1 MADKIGA
8 YRQDILEYAKTQYHT
23 EPEYLWM
30 RYPNYAV
37 LRHSDNKKW
46 YAIIMDVKRDKLGLQ
61 GNEKTDILSI
71 KCDPLMIGS
80 LISEDGILPS
90 YHMSKANWITVLLDG
105 SVDKTQVFGL
115 LQMSY
120 ELTKAKQKKKPR
132 RTQPKEW
139 IVPANPKYYDIES
152 AFEKDDT
159 ILWKQSSS
167 ILVGDTVYIYMA
179 APVSAILYQCKAVE
193 VNIPYDY
200 DSDELSIHKAMKI
213 KLTHR
218 FEKDELT
225 FKRLNEYGIFA
236 VRGPRGVPNSLSH
249 EIKRLCNVDEL

>member
-8 YRQDILEYAKTQYHT
+8 YRQDILEYAKMQYHT
-23 EPEYLWM
+23 EPECLWM

-46 YAIIMDVKRDKLGLQ
+46 YAVIMDVSADKLGLP
-61 GNEKTDILSI
+61 GNEKVDILNV

-80 LISEDGILPS
+80 LRMEKGIMPS
-90 YHMSKANWITVLLDG
+90 YHMNKGSWISVLLDG
-105 SVDKTQVFGL
+105 SVDKELVFGL

-120 ELTKAKQKKKPR
+120 EQTKAKQKKKSR

-159 ILWKQSSS
+159 ILWKQSSN
-167 ILVGDTVYIYMA
+167 IIVGDTVYIYMGL
-179 APVSAILYQCKAVE
+179 PVSAILYQCKAVE
-193 VNIPYDY
+193 VDIPYDY

-218 FEKDELT
+218 FEKDELS
-225 FKRLNEYGIFA
+225 FKKLNEYGIFA

>member
-1 MADKIGA
+1 MSKKTGA
-8 YRQDILEYAKTQYHT
+8 YRQDILEYAKMQYHT
-23 EPEYLWM
+23 EPECLWM

-46 YAIIMDVKRDKLGLQ
+46 YAVIMDVSADKLGLP
-61 GNEKTDILSI
+61 GNEKVDILNV
-71 KCDPLMIGS
+71 KCDPLMIGF
-80 LISEDGILPS
+80 LRMEKGIMPS
-90 YHMSKANWITVLLDG
+90 YHMNKGSWISVLLDG

-120 ELTKAKQKKKPR
+120 ELTKAKQKKRPR

-179 APVSAILYQCKAVE
+179 APVSAILYQCRAVE

-218 FEKDELT
+218 FEKDELS
-225 FKRLNEYGIFA
+225 FKKLNEYGIFA